1 MLDEIRIALRC
12 THFSFV
18 RFGALLTLSKN
29 EPHQQISGIV
39 SCGIASGAVVIGSS
53 AIESRIGSVLDR
65 EIDVLLRPP
74 RKIEQVSIAL
84 RTAIRAARNRSLG
97 KQQWVGR
104 SGHIKVADRA
114 RKTRAEMIFNIS
126 LHSVEVVAGHSGSAL
141 SKARDQ
147 RRVLANIR
155 PPERQNIILPS
166 RDGSVVLEIEG
177 PISVAVQ
184 TRDILRQ
191 RTVYDSRCAR

>member
-53 AIESRIGSVLDR
+53 AIESRIPSVLDR

-141 SKARDQ
+141 SKARPATSSREYTSPGTTEHHSSIAGWFGRIGN
-147 RRVLANIR
+147 RRPNQCSR
-155 PPERQNIILPS
+155 PLS
-166 RDGSVVLEIEG
+166 R
-177 PISVAVQ
+177 
-184 TRDILRQ
+184 
-191 RTVYDSRCAR
+191 